1 MYDTLLF
8 LHVLSAFALMAPVVI
23 FSAFVLGARADS
35 RILSIGNV
43 LWAIGGL
50 GTIVFGVWLALYVK
64 GYDLLDGWVIAA
76 IVLWFIASGLG
87 GRVQASFNEAF
98 SAREGGVAIAL
109 PSQAVMLHWLRTLAV
124 LLLLIDM
131 VYKPGH

>member
-1 MYDTLLF
+1 VYDTLLF
-8 LHVLSAFALMAPVVI
+8 LHVLAAFALVVTVVI
-23 FSAFVLGARADS
+23 FSAFVLGARGDW
-35 RILSIGNV
+35 RILSVGNV
-43 LWAIGGL
+43 MWAIGGL
-50 GTIVFGVWLALYVK
+50 GTIVFGVWLAIYVE

-76 IVLWFIASGLG
+76 IVLWVIASGLG
-87 GRVQASFNEAF
+87 GRVQAAFGEAF

-124 LLLLIDM
+124 VLLLIDM

>member
-8 LHVLSAFALMAPVVI
+8 LHMLSAFALIATVVI
-23 FSAFVLGARADS
+23 FSGFVLRLRGDS
-35 RILSIGNV
+35 RILLIGNV

-50 GTIVFGVWLALYVK
+50 GTIVFGVWLAIYVD

-76 IVLWFIASGLG
+76 IVLWVIASGLG
-87 GRVQASFNEAF
+87 GRVQAAFNDAF
-98 SAREGGVAIAL
+98 SPREGGVAVAL